1 MASDK
6 IPTWQRQRIS
16 ILHAAF
22 SELARSMQHE
32 AMPLTEGLMAIQ
44 NRHHGT
50 ELDGGKTTLKAS
62 FKTLVRLWY
71 PWVKSGRKASSLT
84 PERKGGCNAH
94 AMPDLLVQEIQRLAS
109 VQSGA
114 RDKNQKG
121 VEGKAIWKD
130 LAKRWKAGA
139 SLPGLGTWQD
149 WWAENHPE
157 LPFPSIIP
165 DFPWHPRTVNRRS
178 GCEAVKKWGNIGR
191 AAANK
196 HLPSLDRDY
205 SKLRRCEL
213 YTLDD
218 VRLDFMAIE
227 ETTGAVVDMM
237 AYILI
242 EVSSRCIVAF
252 MVKPE
257 GAIKAEDVDE
267 LLAHGLQA
275 DGYGVAVGYTTHIWF
290 ERGTVACSEAA
301 QMVLEAFSDGAIK
314 VHRTS
319 MDGGV
324 RWVGAAADK
333 ASGHS
338 AGKAVIESF
347 NRNLHRRTLH
357 VKGQRGNTFANQPA
371 NLGVGDKSAK
381 DASKS
386 NRRTAKFEAEKLA
399 QFRLTAMAA
408 GVDAKIKL
416 PFLTATEAQRV
427 VAQAVSGHNIE
438 RGHTMQ
444 GFHSI
449 TEAEIAPGVWREVES
464 HGAPDS
470 SGPSFIHSSSPAP
483 TNS

>member
-1 MASDK
+1 MASLK
-6 IPTWQRQRIS
+6 IPTWQRQRVA

-22 SELARSMQHE
+22 SALADAVKHE
-32 AMPLTEGLMAIQ
+32 GVNLTDGLLDIQ
-44 NRHHGT
+44 NQHHGT
-50 ELDGGKTTLKAS
+50 LLDGGKHKLKAS
-62 FKTLVRLWY
+62 YKTLLRLWY
-71 PWVKSGRKASSLT
+71 PWVKSGRKASSLVSQ
-84 PERKGGCNAH
+84 RKGNTH
-94 AMPDLLVQEIQRLAS
+94 HTMPDLLVQEIQRLAS
-109 VQSGA
+109 VQSGG

-121 VEGKAIWKD
+121 PEGKSIWKA
-130 LAKRWKAGA
+130 LSQRWKAGQA
-139 SLPGLGTWQD
+139 LPGLGTWQD
-149 WWAENHPE
+149 YWAAKNPH
-157 LPFPSIIP
+157 LPLPSIIP
-165 DFPWHPRTVNRRS
+165 DFPWCVRTVNRRS

-227 ETTGAVVDMM
+227 ETTGKVVDMM

-275 DGYGVAVGYTTHIWF
+275 EGYGVGVGYLTHIWF
-290 ERGTVACSEAA
+290 ERGTVACSPAA
-301 QMVLEAFSDGAIK
+301 QMVLEAFSEGAIK
-314 VHRTS
+314 IHRTS

-357 VKGQRGNTFANQPA
+357 VKGQRGNSFANQPA

-416 PFLTATEAQRV
+416 PFLTASEAQRV
-427 VAQAVSGHNIE
+427 VAEAVSAHNIE

-444 GFHSI
+444 GFHTI

-464 HGAPDS
+464 MAS
-470 SGPSFIHSSSPAP
+470 
-483 TNS
+483 